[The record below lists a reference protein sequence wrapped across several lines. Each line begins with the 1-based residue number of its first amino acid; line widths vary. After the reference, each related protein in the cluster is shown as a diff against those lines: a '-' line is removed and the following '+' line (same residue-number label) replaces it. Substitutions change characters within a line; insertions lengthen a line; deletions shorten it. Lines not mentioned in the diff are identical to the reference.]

1 MQSLAHIKGK
11 TYFYKKFC
19 SKAGEKRR
27 NNMKIENLHIKN
39 IGPFKEAFIEFATE
53 CNETTGEQPVTIITG
68 MNGAGKSIV
77 IDAIRAAL
85 SGEKLERDIVAD
97 VNNFSIEMNV
107 ILNEDRKH
115 WFTSTLKDGHIKGV
129 DYTNIGKPL
138 TSGYDVPGV
147 VGNWVIDY
155 WSSKSPSDPFK
166 ITNMTNIRHEK
177 ALVGVMLGK
186 KSNLD
191 LINFICH
198 IDYLRTS
205 EMPAEKE
212 LGNMMYEKMKDAIN
226 QCLDNGRFKYVR
238 RTDLTPIVEQN
249 ETELSFEKLSSGN
262 LFLIEHLLLLMC
274 KMYSISILKHLSP
287 NQIFNIPGLLL
298 IDEIETHLHPKWQ
311 KKILGIIRGL
321 FPNLQIILT
330 THSPFVVAS
339 MDGARIYT
347 CVPHTGYSELKD
359 ETERYG
365 HMPVEEILLSDIFG
379 VQPFNEDITNLI
391 MVRKQLIENG
401 EKEEARKVAEKL
413 YEINPEYFSYLNT
426 QNGFGR

>member
-1 MQSLAHIKGK
+1 
-11 TYFYKKFC
+11 
-19 SKAGEKRR
+19 
-27 NNMKIENLHIKN
+27 MKIEKLHIKN
-39 IGPFKEAFIEFATE
+39 IGPFKEAIIEFATE
-53 CNETTGEQPVTIITG
+53 YNEVTGEQPVTIITG

-85 SGEKLERDIVAD
+85 SGQQLERDIVAD
-97 VNNFSIEMNV
+97 INYFSIEMNV
-107 ILNEDRKH
+107 ILNGNTQ
-115 WFTSTLKDGHIKGV
+115 WLSTSTLQNGHIQGV
-129 DYTNIGKPL
+129 DYKNIGRPL
-138 TSGYDVPGV
+138 AFGYDVPGPV
-147 VGNWVIDY
+147 NNWVIDY
-155 WSSKSPSDPFK
+155 WSSKSPSDSFK
-166 ITNMTNIRHEK
+166 IANMTTIQHEK
-177 ALVGVMLGK
+177 ALMGVMLGN

-212 LGNMMYEKMKDAIN
+212 LGNIMYEKMKDVIN
-226 QCLDNGRFKYVR
+226 QCLDNGQFKYVR
-238 RTDLTPIVEQN
+238 RTDLTPIIEQN
-249 ETELSFEKLSSGN
+249 GIELSFEKLSSGN

-274 KMYSISILKHLSP
+274 KMYSISILNQLP
-287 NQIFNIPGLLL
+287 PQQIFGIPGLLL

-311 KKILGIIRGL
+311 KKILGIIRSL

-347 CVPHTGYSELKD
+347 CVPHTGYSELRD

-365 HMPVEEILLSDIFG
+365 HMPVEEILMSDIFG
-379 VQPFNEDITNLI
+379 VYPFNDQITKL
-391 MVRKQLIENG
+391 MMDRKQLIENG

-413 YEINPEYFSYLNT
+413 YEINPEYFSYLNIKK
-426 QNGFGR
+426 

>member
-1 MQSLAHIKGK
+1 
-11 TYFYKKFC
+11 
-19 SKAGEKRR
+19 
-27 NNMKIENLHIKN
+27 MKIEKLHIKN
-39 IGPFKEAFIEFATE
+39 IGPFKEAVIEFATE
-53 CNETTGEQPVTIITG
+53 YNEVTGEQPVTIITG

-85 SGEKLERDIVAD
+85 SGQQLERDIVAD
-97 VNNFSIEMNV
+97 INYFSIEINV
-107 ILNEDRKH
+107 IVNGNTQWLS
-115 WFTSTLKDGHIKGV
+115 TSTLQYGHIQEV
-129 DYTNIGKPL
+129 DYNIGRPL
-138 TSGYDVPGV
+138 VIGYDVPGPV
-147 VGNWVIDY
+147 NNWVIDY
-155 WSSKSPSDPFK
+155 WSSKSPSDSFK
-166 ITNMTNIRHEK
+166 ITNMTTIQHEK
-177 ALVGVMLGK
+177 ALMGVMLGN

-212 LGNMMYEKMKDAIN
+212 LGNIMYEKMKDVIN
-226 QCLDNGRFKYVR
+226 QCLDNGQFKYVR
-238 RTDLTPIVEQN
+238 RTDLTPIIEQN
-249 ETELSFEKLSSGN
+249 GIELSFEKLSSGN

-274 KMYSISILKHLSP
+274 KMYSISILNQLP
-287 NQIFNIPGLLL
+287 PQQIFGIPGLLL

-311 KKILGIIRGL
+311 KKILGIIRSL

-347 CVPHTGYSELKD
+347 CVPHTGYSELRD

-365 HMPVEEILLSDIFG
+365 HMPVEEILMSDIFG
-379 VQPFNEDITNLI
+379 VYPFNDQITQL
-391 MVRKQLIENG
+391 MMDRKQLIENG

-413 YEINPEYFSYLNT
+413 YKINPEYFSYLNIK
-426 QNGFGR
+426 N

>member
-1 MQSLAHIKGK
+1 
-11 TYFYKKFC
+11 
-19 SKAGEKRR
+19 
-27 NNMKIENLHIKN
+27 MKIEKLHIKN
-39 IGPFKEAFIEFATE
+39 IGPFKEAIIEFATE
-53 CNETTGEQPVTIITG
+53 YNEVTGEQPVTIITG

-85 SGEKLERDIVAD
+85 SGHQLERDIVAD
-97 VNNFSIEMNV
+97 INYFSIEMNV
-107 ILNEDRKH
+107 ILNGNTQ
-115 WFTSTLKDGHIKGV
+115 WLSTSTLQNGYIQGV
-129 DYTNIGKPL
+129 DYNIRRPL
-138 TSGYDVPGV
+138 VIGYDVPGPV
-147 VGNWVIDY
+147 NNWVIDY
-155 WSSKSPSDPFK
+155 WSSKSPSDSFK
-166 ITNMTNIRHEK
+166 IANMTTIQHEK
-177 ALVGVMLGK
+177 ALMGVMLGN

-212 LGNMMYEKMKDAIN
+212 LGNIMYEKMKDVIN
-226 QCLDNGRFKYVR
+226 QCLDNGQFKYVR
-238 RTDLTPIVEQN
+238 RTDLTPIIEQN
-249 ETELSFEKLSSGN
+249 GIELSFEKLSSGN

-274 KMYSISILKHLSP
+274 KMYSISILNQLP
-287 NQIFNIPGLLL
+287 PQQIFGIPGLLL

-311 KKILGIIRGL
+311 KKILGIIRSL

-347 CVPHTGYSELKD
+347 CVPHTGYSELRD

-365 HMPVEEILLSDIFG
+365 HMPVEEILMSDIFG
-379 VQPFNEDITNLI
+379 VYPFNDQITKL
-391 MVRKQLIENG
+391 MMDRKQLIENG

-413 YEINPEYFSYLNT
+413 YEINPEYFSYLNIKK
-426 QNGFGR
+426 

>member
-1 MQSLAHIKGK
+1 M
-11 TYFYKKFC
+11 
-19 SKAGEKRR
+19 
-27 NNMKIENLHIKN
+27 NIENLHIKN
-39 IGPFKEAFIEFATE
+39 IGPFKEAVIEFATE
-53 CNETTGEQPVTIITG
+53 YNEAIGEQPVTIITG

-85 SGEKLERDIVAD
+85 SGQELERDIVAD
-97 VNNFSIEMNV
+97 TNNFSIEMNV
-107 ILNEDRKH
+107 ILNGKTEQLS
-115 WFTSTLKDGHIKGV
+115 TSTLQNGHIQGV
-129 DYTNIGKPL
+129 DYTNIGRPL
-138 TSGYDVPGV
+138 THGYDVPGPV
-147 VGNWVIDY
+147 NNWVINY
-155 WSSKSPSDPFK
+155 WSSKSPSDSFK
-166 ITNMTNIRHEK
+166 IANMTNIRHEK

-212 LGNMMYEKMKDAIN
+212 LGNMMYEKMKDVIN
-226 QCLDNGRFKYVR
+226 QCLDNGQFKYVR
-238 RTDLTPIVEQN
+238 RTDLTPIIEQN
-249 ETELSFEKLSSGN
+249 GIELSFDKLSSGN

-274 KMYSISILKHLSP
+274 KMYSISILKQLSP
-287 NQIFNIPGLLL
+287 KQIFNIPGLLL

-311 KKILGIIRGL
+311 KKILGIIRSL

-347 CVPHTGYSELKD
+347 CVPQTGYSELRD

-365 HMPVEEILLSDIFG
+365 HMPVEEILVSDIFG
-379 VQPFNEDITNLI
+379 VLPFNENITSLI
-391 MVRKQLIENG
+391 TTRKQLIESG
-401 EKEEARKVAEKL
+401 KKEEARKVAEKL
-413 YEINPEYFSYLNT
+413 YEINPEYFSYLNIK
-426 QNGFGR
+426 NEFRK

>member
-1 MQSLAHIKGK
+1 
-11 TYFYKKFC
+11 
-19 SKAGEKRR
+19 
-27 NNMKIENLHIKN
+27 MKIKNLHIKN
-39 IGPFKEAFIEFATE
+39 IGPFKEAVIEFATE
-53 CNETTGEQPVTIITG
+53 CNEATAEQPVTIITG

-85 SGEKLERDIVAD
+85 SGQQLERDIVAD
-97 VNNFSIEMNV
+97 TNNFSIEMDV
-107 ILNEDRKH
+107 ILNEITTH
-115 WFTSTLKDGHIKGV
+115 LSTSTLEYGHIQTA
-129 DYTNIGKPL
+129 DYTNIGQPL
-138 TSGYDVPGV
+138 VYGYDVPGPV
-147 VGNWVIDY
+147 NNWVIDY
-155 WSSKSPSDPFK
+155 WSSKSPSDSFK
-166 ITNMTNIRHEK
+166 INNMTNIPHEK

-212 LGNMMYEKMKDAIN
+212 LGNQMYEKMKDVIN

-238 RTDLTPIVEQN
+238 RTDLTPIIEQN
-249 ETELSFEKLSSGN
+249 GIELSFDKLSSGN

-274 KMYSISILKHLSP
+274 KMYSISVLNQLSP
-287 NQIFNIPGLLL
+287 KQIFGILGVLL

-311 KKILGIIRGL
+311 KKILGIIRCL

-347 CVPHTGYSELKD
+347 CVSQIGYSEVRD

-365 HMPVEEILLSDIFG
+365 HMPVEEILMSDIFG
-379 VQPFNEDITNLI
+379 VHPFNDQITNL
-391 MVRKQLIENG
+391 MMTRKQLIENG
-401 EKEEARKVAEKL
+401 EKEEARKVAEEL
-413 YEINPEYFSYLNT
+413 YKINPEYFSYLNINFEQT
-426 QNGFGR
+426 F

>member
-1 MQSLAHIKGK
+1 
-11 TYFYKKFC
+11 
-19 SKAGEKRR
+19 
-27 NNMKIENLHIKN
+27 MKIKNLHIKN
-39 IGPFKEAFIEFATE
+39 IGPFKEAIIEFATRY
-53 CNETTGEQPVTIITG
+53 NETTSEQPVTIITG

-85 SGEKLERDIVAD
+85 SGQQLERDIVAD
-97 VNNFSIEMNV
+97 ATHFSIEMDVTVNGN
-107 ILNEDRKH
+107 IRHLS
-115 WFTSTLKDGHIKGV
+115 TSTLQNGHIQTA
-129 DYTNIGKPL
+129 DYIIRQPL
-138 TSGYDVPGV
+138 VLGYDVPGPV
-147 VGNWVIDY
+147 NNWVIDY
-155 WSSKSPSDPFK
+155 WSSKSPSDSFK
-166 ITNMTNIRHEK
+166 ISNMTNIPHEK
-177 ALVGVMLGK
+177 TLVGVMLGK

-212 LGNMMYEKMKDAIN
+212 LGNQMYEKMKDVIN

-238 RTDLTPIVEQN
+238 RTDLTPIIEQN
-249 ETELSFEKLSSGN
+249 GIELSFDKLSSGN

-274 KMYSISILKHLSP
+274 KMYSINVLNQLPPK
-287 NQIFNIPGLLL
+287 QIFEIPGLLL

-311 KKILGIIRGL
+311 KKILGIIRCL

-347 CVPHTGYSELKD
+347 CVPKIGYSELKD

-365 HMPVEEILLSDIFG
+365 HLPVEEILMSDIFG
-379 VQPFNEDITNLI
+379 VHPFNDQITNL
-391 MVRKQLIENG
+391 MMTRKQLIENG
-401 EKEEARKVAEKL
+401 KKEEARKVAEEL
-413 YEINPEYFSYLNT
+413 YKINPEYFSYLNINFEQT
-426 QNGFGR
+426 F